1 MTSQKPA
8 DGPFSV
14 LAWVKGGAPGQTIIS
29 QSGATDCLCIDSVDG
44 MLMSKLSHNSWNAAP
59 LASGVV
65 ITDGQWHR
73 VGFVWDGITRALYAD
88 EQEVIRDG
96 QPQLASSDR
105 GLVIGGGAMSLP
117 GTYFGGMIDD
127 VRIYNRVV
135 RP

>member
-1 MTSQKPA
+1 MACALHTKNSM
-8 DGPFSV
+8 V
-14 LAWVKGGAPGQTIIS
+14 GAAHPTE
-29 QSGATDCLCIDSVDG
+29 
-44 MLMSKLSHNSWNAAP
+44 

-65 ITDGQWHR
+65 ISDGQWHR
-73 VGFVWDGITRALYAD
+73 VGFVWDGITRALYVD

-105 GLVIGGGAMSLP
+105 GLVIGGGAMSMA